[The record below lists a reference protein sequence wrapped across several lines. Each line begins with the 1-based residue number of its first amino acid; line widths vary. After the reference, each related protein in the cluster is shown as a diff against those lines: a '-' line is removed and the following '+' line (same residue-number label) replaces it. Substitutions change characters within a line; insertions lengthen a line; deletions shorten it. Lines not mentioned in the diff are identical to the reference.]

1 MSNLKKVLLV
11 LLSVLLVLSLTA
23 CGSGSSNQQPQQGSS
38 QQQDSEKTW
47 KPESTV
53 EIVAPANPG
62 GGWDLLSRNIQ
73 SVVTEQK
80 LVDQPIIITNKPG
93 GGGAVGWT
101 YLKGK
106 KGNGSVLAVNSSL
119 ILLNNLLGSSE
130 LSYKDFTPLANLT
143 TEWEVV
149 AVAKDSPYT
158 TGKELLDALKADP
171 SKLSIG
177 VGPTLGNDDHIQF
190 LQICKAYGIDVSK
203 LNFIVYPGAGGEEIT
218 NLLGHHIDLITI
230 SMAETLEQYR
240 AGNLRILGVSSP
252 ERVPELQDVPTW
264 KEQGIDVVFAHWRG
278 IMGPPDM
285 TPEQVKYWSDV
296 FAKMVQSDKWKELL
310 KNQGQYDYYMP
321 ADEYTKFLDDQ
332 NNTFSSLLKEVGLTK

>member
-1 MSNLKKVLLV
+1 MLKIRRVFLV
-11 LLSVLLVLSLTA
+11 MISLLLVLSLTA
-23 CGSGSSNQQPQQGSS
+23 CGSGSSNQQQSTPQGQPTNNS
-38 QQQDSEKTW
+38 W

-53 EIVAPANPG
+53 EIVAPADPG
-62 GGWDLLSRNIQ
+62 GGWDLLARNIQ
-73 SVVTEQK
+73 SVATEQK

-119 ILLNNLLGSSE
+119 ILLNNILGSSQ
-130 LSYKDFTPLANLT
+130 LSYKDFTPIANLT

-149 AVAKDSPYT
+149 AVAKDSPYK
-158 TGKELLDALKADP
+158 TGKELLDALKVDP

-252 ERVPELQDVPTW
+252 DRVPELKDVPTW

-278 IMGPPDM
+278 VMGPPNM
-285 TPEQVKYWSDV
+285 ATEQVKYWGDV
-296 FAKMVQSDKWKELL
+296 FAKIVQSDKWKELL

-321 ADEYTKFLDDQ
+321 ADEYTKFLEDQ
-332 NNTFSSLLKEVGLTK
+332 SNTFTTLLKEVGLTK